1 MSARLLGFAILA
13 TLAALG
19 APCLPVGRAVAGPA
33 ARWQEPPIPCATERA
48 VVLGRDLDGDGDAD
62 EIDIHL
68 EVDEIQEEV
77 YPGQFET
84 FWVFAPEGKGMCSPA
99 RVPSPTIR
107 VEAGDHVRLHL
118 HNTHYLPHTIH
129 LHGTI
134 HPNGMDG
141 VPDFTQAAVRPG
153 QTFTYE
159 FVARQ
164 PGTFWYHC
172 HVQTDVHVLMGLAGM
187 FIVEPNRP
195 RNNFRHLIVGAG
207 RIPDLAKAEKEEGY
221 GREYSLVYMDIDD
234 RLNQIP
240 ATHTNPSE
248 IERRMHRDYDTSQR
262 RPNIFLLN
270 GRSFPFTLRDTPID
284 VRAGERVK
292 LRVLNAGART
302 IALHTHGHHPIIT
315 ALDGYPVP
323 PAQRLAR
330 DVFSL
335 LPAQRMDL
343 ELRPGNDGR
352 DASGPGVWLMHDH
365 SEQAVT
371 NNGINPGGDLTAIV
385 YDGFRAAD
393 GLPRVA
399 TSLKRFFDPDYYRG
413 KIPVFDPA
421 IFHAQATVAP
431 PPPNPGA
438 HGGAGEDSP
447 YPTRREP
454 APARADETVAEHR
467 IVATSC
473 RSPRSF
479 QRIHVKEGTRQ
490 AQAGEVYGFEPRL
503 LHVERCQDVELVV
516 ENTDTVRH
524 ALMIPGLNPMFML
537 EFRGS
542 GTESAH
548 FVSPDRDITLPFHCH
563 VATHEGVGMHGEIV
577 VGRGGPPVSEP
588 DTASRLHE
596 GRGVVIS
603 VDSRKARL
611 VVDHEEM
618 PGFMAAMVMNYL
630 VNPPSLLQ
638 GLRPGEKIRFT
649 IDEDQRAIVRVA
661 PLSR

>member
-1 MSARLLGFAILA
+1 
-13 TLAALG
+13 
-19 APCLPVGRAVAGPA
+19 
-33 ARWQEPPIPCATERA
+33 
-48 VVLGRDLDGDGDAD
+48 
-62 EIDIHL
+62 
-68 EVDEIQEEV
+68 
-77 YPGQFET
+77 
-84 FWVFAPEGKGMCSPA
+84 
-99 RVPSPTIR
+99 
-107 VEAGDHVRLHL
+107 
-118 HNTHYLPHTIH
+118 
-129 LHGTI
+129 
-134 HPNGMDG
+134 
-141 VPDFTQAAVRPG
+141 VRPG